1 MSIRSAF
8 GEILRRRFFDGE
20 GVCSRRIARNFPFLA
35 NYRDARQIPAEYLFH
50 FVYDRS
56 IAANILWVARKE
68 GMPVMKSIPKEY
80 LLLFNAISDAED
92 VLNQLRETLIAA
104 QRQAEEL
111 YLSVPDEVPESA

>member
-1 MSIRSAF
+1 MALSYHFFRLPDNPFPKKMRGFATTF
-8 GEILRRRFFDGE
+8 LR
-20 GVCSRRIARNFPFLA
+20 FLIFQ
-35 NYRDARQIPAEYLFH
+35 NGRQIQTANDGD

-80 LLLFNAISDAED
+80 LLLFNAISDAEE
-92 VLNQLRETLIAA
+92 VLNQLREALIAA

>member
-1 MSIRSAF
+1 MRGFATTF
-8 GEILRRRFFDGE
+8 FRFLIFQNG
-20 GVCSRRIARNFPFLA
+20 
-35 NYRDARQIPAEYLFH
+35 RQIQTANDGD
-50 FVYDRS
+50 FVYDRN